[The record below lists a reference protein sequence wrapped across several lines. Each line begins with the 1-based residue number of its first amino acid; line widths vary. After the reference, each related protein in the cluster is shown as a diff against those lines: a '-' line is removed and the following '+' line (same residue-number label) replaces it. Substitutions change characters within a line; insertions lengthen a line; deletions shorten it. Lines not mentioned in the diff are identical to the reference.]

1 MARSCSRRTLIR
13 AELARHSRP
22 RQIAAHAQ
30 GAAGILAAIRGG
42 VDSVEHGYEIDD
54 EGIEL
59 MLERGTFL
67 VPTLSAALRVPDPAA
82 VPPYL
87 YEKKVRW
94 SEIARENVSKAIQ
107 AGVKV
112 ALGTDAGVCPHGR
125 NLLELAHM
133 VELGMSPADAIVAGT
148 ARAAELLGLAS
159 ELGTLEVGKVAD
171 FVAVPVDPLT
181 DIATLADPGT
191 IELVVKDGII
201 VKDLMG
207 TTAGASATRARM

>member
-30 GAAGILAAIRGG
+30 GTAGILAAIRGG

-94 SEIARENVSKAIQ
+94 SEIARENVSKAI
-107 AGVKV
+107 
-112 ALGTDAGVCPHGR
+112 H
-125 NLLELAHM
+125 
-133 VELGMSPADAIVAGT
+133 
-148 ARAAELLGLAS
+148 AAELLGLAS